1 MHLILVR
8 HAESKHSQQDIIAD
22 ISGCSGLT
30 QHGFE
35 QAQLLAN
42 RLRTT
47 GELNDCHSM
56 LCSPVL
62 RDKQT
67 AQVIAKGIPVNM
79 VKQDDALCELR
90 PGDADGLSWQEY
102 REKFGAFDLIGSPC
116 RPFAPH
122 GESWLEFIGR
132 VRDTLER
139 LASEYENQSV
149 MVITHAGFIVASLL
163 VLFDIPRP
171 GTGAYFDPVHTS
183 LTEWHKTNGIWQLAK
198 YNDSWHLP
206 TIAQRTNP

>member
-8 HAESKHSQQDIIAD
+8 HAESKHSQQNIIAD
-22 ISGCSGLT
+22 LAGCSGLT

-47 GELNDCHSM
+47 GELNDCHTM

-62 RDKQT
+62 RAKQT
-67 AQVIAKGIPVNM
+67 AQVIEEVVPVNM
-79 VKQDDALCELR
+79 VKQDNALCELR
-90 PGDADGLSWQEY
+90 PGEADGLSWQEY
-102 REKFGAFDLIGSPC
+102 REKFEAFDLISSPN
-116 RPFAPH
+116 RPFAPQ
-122 GESWLEFIGR
+122 GESWLEFINR
-132 VRDTLER
+132 VRDTLVR
-139 LASEYENQSV
+139 LASQYENQSV

-171 GTGAYFDPVHTS
+171 GTGAYLNPVHTS
-183 LTEWHKTNGIWQLAK
+183 LTEWHMSNGTWQLAK
-198 YNDSWHLP
+198 YNDSWHL
-206 TIAQRTNP
+206 TTLAQRANP